1 MINTIK
7 PFIFVVN
14 AVFIGEVGIPFL
26 EVFGYIV
33 PDLAPVGAVVI
44 IVVAF
49 RTEGDDVLLDPETS
63 LSATDI
69 VRIR

>member
-1 MINTIK
+1 M
-7 PFIFVVN
+7 IFVVN

-33 PDLAPVGAVVI
+33 PDLAPVRAVVI

-49 RTEGDDVLLDPETS
+49 RTEGDDVLLDPESS
-63 LSATDI
+63 LSATDV
-69 VRIR
+69 VRVR